1 MTQQSGYNR
10 PGFWTFIIVLLG
22 NLAFFAY
29 LLFYTQVLRNILS
42 TFLRTFRQN
51 NLGKSRS

>member
-22 NLAFFAY
+22 NLVFFAY
-29 LLFYTQVLRNILS
+29 LSFVHPGVKEHSLRLPANTQV
-42 TFLRTFRQN
+42 
-51 NLGKSRS
+51 K

>member
-22 NLAFFAY
+22 NLVFFAY
-29 LLFYTQVLRNILS
+29 LSFLHPGVKEHSLNLPTNI
-42 TFLRTFRQN
+42 QA
-51 NLGKSRS
+51 K